1 MRDDEDKD
9 DDEDDDEDDN
19 EDKDKGDDEDEEKE
33 KDKDERCGA
42 VGRARACD
50 DARDIGSI
58 APCARHARVTHE
70 SVTRGVMW
78 RACVRAAW
86 RGAARSRR
94 GLGAA
99 RSVAHACVRDDARA
113 SPELMIFVRH
123 ARVRDVTSRA
133 G

>member
-33 KDKDERCGA
+33 KDEDERCGA

-78 RACVRAAW
+78 RACVHAER
-86 RGAARSRR
+86 RGAARRGAVSARR
-94 GLGAA
+94 G
-99 RSVAHACVRDDARA
+99 RSRTRACG
-113 SPELMIFVRH
+113 MMH
-123 ARVRDVTSRA
+123 ARHPN
-133 G
+133 